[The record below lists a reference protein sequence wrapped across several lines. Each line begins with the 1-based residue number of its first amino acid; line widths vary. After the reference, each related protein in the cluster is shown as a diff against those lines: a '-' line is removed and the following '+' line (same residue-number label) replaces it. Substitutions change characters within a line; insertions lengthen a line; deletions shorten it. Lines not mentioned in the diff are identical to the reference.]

1 MLRRMIMTFGVL
13 LILGGGGHALAQDQ
27 SSGSQPPPTRE
38 QLETQ
43 VSILQEYIK
52 RLEAQKAAS
61 SDDVD
66 AAVLKAY
73 KEAQVKQYESMVT
86 QADLVNQAFYEQR
99 FISRISLA
107 LVALV
112 VVAGVTFSA
121 MQLWQTIK
129 VAGSP
134 LSNDV
139 EISASRIK
147 LTTSVIGLIVLAISL
162 AFFYVFF
169 TINLRVE
176 RAGSSTP
183 VSTTAQNSVPTVA
196 QSSLK

>member
-61 SDDVD
+61 SDDID

>member
-61 SDDVD
+61 SDDID

-196 QSSLK
+196 QSSSK